1 MIRRVLSLLLS
12 LLVASG
18 ALAQP
23 FPSAGAL
30 LDSLD
35 AASNLISSTEREA
48 ALDAVWADLQ
58 ATDAIP
64 FTSGDSAVFLWRG
77 ASGGVSVAGDH
88 TGWNPDVAP
97 LARIGSG
104 DVWARLETFP
114 PAARLDYKLV
124 VGGSWILDP
133 NNPHRQWSG
142 FGPNS
147 ELRMPEWVFPEETE
161 IGEGVSRGSLSASL
175 TLQSTA
181 YGAPVTYRVYTPA
194 GYEALANLPVIYV
207 TDGHEYA
214 DDRLGA
220 LRIVLDNLVARGE
233 AEPAIVVF
241 IDPRWQG
248 QNRRQDQYV
257 QNPGFAAFVATELV
271 PEIDAAYRTRADR
284 DARVILGT
292 SLGGT
297 FSAYLGLTHPD
308 VFGRLAIQSP
318 AFWVSESP
326 QWWTGPSIY
335 AMMEAS
341 GDAWEIHMTTGTIND
356 TEDGARRMRDVM
368 TARGL
373 ALTYAEVPEGHS
385 WGNWR
390 ALLGD
395 MLRTLLPA
403 PGATPTQPSPEAS
416 ALRLGIFP
424 NPARGFATLEVS
436 DTRGPVRIACTDSL
450 GREVVAVTMA
460 RTDVHAVRVPLAAL
474 ASGVYACTAT
484 TGDATATQMLTVAR

>member
-1 MIRRVLSLLLS
+1 MTRFSVLALLLF
-12 LLVASG
+12 ASG
-18 ALAQP
+18 VGAQP

-48 ALDAVWADLQ
+48 ALDAIWADLR
-58 ATDAIP
+58 AADAIP
-64 FTSGDSAVFLWRG
+64 FASGDSAVFLWRG
-77 ASGGVSVAGDH
+77 AAASVRVAGDH
-88 TGWNPDVAP
+88 TGWSPDQAP

-104 DVWARLETFP
+104 DVWARLERFP

-124 VGGSWILDP
+124 VSGNWILDP
-133 NNPHRQWSG
+133 NNPNQQWSG

-161 IGEGVSRGSLSASL
+161 IGADIARGHLSAPI
-175 TLQSTA
+175 TVQSTL
-181 YGAPVTYRVYTPA
+181 YGAPVVYRVYTPA
-194 GYEALANLPVIYV
+194 RYEMLANLPVIYV

-241 IDPRWQG
+241 IDPRWQSA
-248 QNRRQDQYV
+248 NRRQDQYV
-257 QNPGFAAFVATELV
+257 QNPEFAAFIATELV
-271 PEIDAAYRTRADR
+271 PEIDRTHRTRADR
-284 DARVILGT
+284 EARVILGT
-292 SLGGT
+292 SLGGL
-297 FSAYLGLTHPD
+297 FSAYLGVQHPD

-318 AFWVSESP
+318 AFWASESP

-335 AMMEAS
+335 DMVQAS
-341 GDAWEIHMTTGTIND
+341 GATWDVHMTTGTIND

-368 TARGL
+368 QGRGL
-373 ALTYAEVPEGHS
+373 ALTYTEVPEGHS

-390 ALLGD
+390 ALLDD

-403 PGATPTQPSPEAS
+403 PGATPTAPTPEAS
-416 ALRLGIFP
+416 SLHLNVFP
-424 NPARGFATLEVS
+424 NPARAFVTFELPSSRGAT
-436 DTRGPVRIACTDSL
+436 RITCADSL
-450 GREVVAVTMA
+450 GRQVLAVTTAA
-460 RTDVHAVRVPLAAL
+460 RGDSHAVRVPLAAL
-474 ASGVYACTAT
+474 APGLYTCTAAS
-484 TGDATATQMLTVAR
+484 GEVRSTQTLTVTR